1 MISNT
6 VMSLDLENRQQLP
19 IFDGCSPNIV
29 FLVALPGAQLVLND
43 LYTYIIF
50 FIAKSEEISKK
61 LDDRKKRVLESFG
74 ANLPYYYLFL
84 VFLHQFCETYSTK
97 QLETSQYD
105 IEHFFGGNQ

>member
-50 FIAKSEEISKK
+50 ILQNLKKSPKNWMT
-61 LDDRKKRVLESFG
+61 RRNVVLESFG

-105 IEHFFGGNQ
+105 VEDFFGGDQ